1 MAGRAF
7 RNHHS
12 GRLTKLPKAIQE
24 ISMAMRLTLH
34 PRYQRLKTKQRWIW
48 QRRISTTW
56 TVRSLELYAYLT
68 LDNPTDHAL
77 FQLSTWPSELRSA
90 ILHHGPCRS
99 NELFTI
105 NSENGNRCIF
115 SGENITMHILGL
127 WKSDDNGSASHHRWG
142 SHYCQSVEIEWQ
154 WLCFSPPM
162 RSHIVKAV
170 ACSAIHRQCKTS
182 GPTMCRTTRITSK

>member
-1 MAGRAF
+1 MYPPDLPYRMYASGAAKKHEGRSVDGTMRWPAEIF

-12 GRLTKLPKAIQE
+12 GRLSKLPKAIQE
-24 ISMAMRLTLH
+24 ISIAMRLTLH

-68 LDNPTDHAL
+68 LDNPTDRGL
-77 FQLSTWPSELRSA
+77 FQLSTCPSELRSA

-99 NELFTI
+99 NEPFTI

-115 SGENITMHILGL
+115 SGKKLPCTFWGCENRMAMALLLTTDGEAIIVKV
-127 WKSDDNGSASHHRWG
+127 WKSNGNGSASHHR
-142 SHYCQSVEIEWQ
+142 
-154 WLCFSPPM
+154 
-162 RSHIVKAV
+162 
-170 ACSAIHRQCKTS
+170 
-182 GPTMCRTTRITSK
+182 